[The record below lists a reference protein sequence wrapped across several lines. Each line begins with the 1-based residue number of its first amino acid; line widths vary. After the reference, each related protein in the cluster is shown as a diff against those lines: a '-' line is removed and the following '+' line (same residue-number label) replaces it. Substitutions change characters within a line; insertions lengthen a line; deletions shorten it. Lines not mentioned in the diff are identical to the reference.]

1 MTYPRARE
9 GRLRLA
15 AAAGL
20 CTRMVAGW
28 AISGRM
34 AAGIVVGAL
43 ERARRRG
50 RAAGSAILHSDRGSQ
65 HASGL
70 LARRADEHEARLSVG
85 RTGGCR
91 DGAAAEPPLR
101 HAQGRDARP
110 A

>member
-1 MTYPRARE
+1 
-9 GRLRLA
+9 
-15 AAAGL
+15 
-20 CTRMVAGW
+20 MVAGW

-50 RAAGSAILHSDRGSQ
+50 RAAGSAILHSGRGSQ

-91 DGAAAEPPLR
+91 DGAAAEPPLW